1 MKKNILGNIQD
12 LVIVIVTFLVIG
24 IMLFPFF
31 WMVVSSVKPPDE
43 LLSRSIRFVSGQF
56 TWRNYKGIF
65 EAGFLQFILNSILV
79 CSISTGL
86 CVYLIALP
94 AAYSISR
101 YKFPGKSLIVVIM
114 GFTQMFPWIILVTPV
129 FMFFCIF
136 HLVNS
141 YLGLII
147 TYIAIT
153 VPFSIYMLM
162 GYFETIP
169 KNIDDAAAIDGCSA
183 LRTIFRVILPI
194 SSPGL
199 VAIAT
204 YTFAIT
210 WNEFL
215 FALTLMIQT
224 EKKTVPVGIANF
236 LGQYSADWGV
246 VMAASVVAAIPTVI
260 FFTIIQRRLVG
271 GLLAGSLK
279 Q

>member
-1 MKKNILGNIQD
+1 MKKSMLGDVQD
-12 LVIVIVTFLVIG
+12 LVIVIATFLVIG

-31 WMVVSSVKPPDE
+31 WMIVSSVKPPDE
-43 LLSRSIRFVSGQF
+43 LLSRSIRFISGQF

-65 EAGFLQFILNSILV
+65 EAGFLRFILNSILV
-79 CSISTGL
+79 CSISTSL

-101 YKFPGKSLIVVIM
+101 YKFLGKSLIVVII
-114 GFTQMFPWIILVTPV
+114 GFTQMFPWIILVTPI
-129 FMFFCIF
+129 FMFFWIF

-169 KNIDDAAAIDGCSA
+169 KNIDDAAAIDGCST
-183 LRTIFRVILPI
+183 LGTIFRVILPI

-199 VAIAT
+199 VAIAA

-215 FALTLMIQT
+215 FALTLMTQT
-224 EKKTVPVGIANF
+224 EKKTVPVGVANF

-246 VMAASVVAAIPTVI
+246 VMAASVVATIPTVI

>member
-65 EAGFLQFILNSILV
+65 EAGFLLNSILV

-147 TYIAIT
+147 TYVAIT

-169 KNIDDAAAIDGCSA
+169 KNIDDAAAIDGCST
-183 LRTIFRVILPI
+183 LGTIFRVILPI

>member
-147 TYIAIT
+147 TYVAIT

-169 KNIDDAAAIDGCSA
+169 KNIDDAAAIDGCSP
-183 LRTIFRVILPI
+183 LGTIFRVILPI

-215 FALTLMIQT
+215 FALTLMVQT

>member
-1 MKKNILGNIQD
+1 MKKSTLGNIQD
-12 LVIVIVTFLVIG
+12 LVIVIATFLVIG

-31 WMVVSSVKPPDE
+31 WMIVSSVKPPDE
-43 LLSRSIRFVSGQF
+43 LLSRSIGFISGQF

-65 EAGFLQFILNSILV
+65 EAGFLRFILNSILV

-101 YKFPGKSLIVVIM
+101 YKFPGKSLIVVII

-129 FMFFCIF
+129 FMFFWIF

-169 KNIDDAAAIDGCSA
+169 KNIDDAAAIDGCST

-199 VAIAT
+199 VAIAA

-224 EKKTVPVGIANF
+224 EKKTVPVGVANF

>member
-1 MKKNILGNIQD
+1 MKKNILGNVQD

-65 EAGFLQFILNSILV
+65 EAGFLRFILNSILV
-79 CSISTGL
+79 CSISTSL

-101 YKFPGKSLIVVIM
+101 YKFPGKSLIVAIM

-169 KNIDDAAAIDGCSA
+169 KNIDDAAAIDGCST

-246 VMAASVVAAIPTVI
+246 VMAASVVATIPTVI
-260 FFTIIQRRLVG
+260 FFTIIQRRLVA